1 MSLYR
6 ASDVLVKHR
15 EAIEAHLFGRIC
27 DLFSLEQTV
36 TLYDLTNTYFEGRCA
51 GNSKA
56 ALGHSKEKRT
66 DAPLKHRKPLRPN
79 PIAPWE
85 LRIGNQRAMFVGRA
99 GGVIWPCE
107 GGPRPGGS
115 AGVAPVGLWGL
126 WGWHSQNMAVAS
138 TVCRVEGRD
147 TSCRAASIPRRLLR
161 GRTPSIVTLRLG
173 RSGFTLAAPG
183 SNLSGWRSTRDPVS
197 REQRSRTTG

>member
-66 DAPLKHRKPLRPN
+66 DAPWS
-79 PIAPWE
+79 PWRSYSMPAA
-85 LRIGNQRAMFVGRA
+85 L
-99 GGVIWPCE
+99 
-107 GGPRPGGS
+107 
-115 AGVAPVGLWGL
+115 
-126 WGWHSQNMAVAS
+126 S
-138 TVCRVEGRD
+138 TVHAF
-147 TSCRAASIPRRLLR
+147 SKAIS
-161 GRTPSIVTLRLG
+161 
-173 RSGFTLAAPG
+173 
-183 SNLSGWRSTRDPVS
+183 VS
-197 REQRSRTTG
+197 RKRWKKCCFHSRRPRTRWW